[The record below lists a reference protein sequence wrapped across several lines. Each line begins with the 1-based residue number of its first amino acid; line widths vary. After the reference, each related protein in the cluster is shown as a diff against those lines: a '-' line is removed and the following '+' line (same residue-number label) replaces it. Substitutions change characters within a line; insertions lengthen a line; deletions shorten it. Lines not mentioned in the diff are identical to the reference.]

1 MFGGVVAALV
11 LLVGSLL
18 FAATQPAP
26 AQPAASTSTPPPTTP
41 QADTPTAAASPTLA
55 DPATLKPLPTETP
68 SPAPTATETP
78 APTQTPLPTPTPTPL
93 PMPAWAEVG
102 NLTTIEYLNTVVIER
117 ARSQKIG
124 IEQVEI
130 PIGTDRIVLM
140 VVGRVH
146 AGVDLQKIQVT
157 RNGKAI
163 RVVLPRAVILAV
175 ELQPEASRI
184 FESDRAWIF
193 SEYEGIELE
202 AIEEANRQLRDNSAH
217 NLKML
222 ELAETM
228 ARLQLTDLLR
238 TLGYEQIEIV
248 FEP

>member
-1 MFGGVVAALV
+1 
-11 LLVGSLL
+11 
-18 FAATQPAP
+18 
-26 AQPAASTSTPPPTTP
+26 
-41 QADTPTAAASPTLA
+41 
-55 DPATLKPLPTETP
+55 
-68 SPAPTATETP
+68 
-78 APTQTPLPTPTPTPL
+78 
-93 PMPAWAEVG
+93 MPAWSEVG

-140 VVGRVH
+140 VVGRIH
-146 AGVDLQKIQVT
+146 AGVDLQKIRVV

-163 RVVLPRAVILAV
+163 RVVLPRAAILAV

-238 TLGYEQIEIV
+238 KLGYEQIEIV